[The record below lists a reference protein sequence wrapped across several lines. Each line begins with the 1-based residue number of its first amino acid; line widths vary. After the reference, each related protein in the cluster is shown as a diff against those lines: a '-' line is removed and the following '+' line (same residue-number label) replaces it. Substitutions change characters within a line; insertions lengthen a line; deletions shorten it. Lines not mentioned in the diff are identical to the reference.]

1 MRTVFVMTT
10 DYKIQGEYGIRNFY
24 RALDDIEGNGCSAVD
39 IKFDFD
45 GDIIILIASKLKL

>member
-10 DYKIQGEYGIRNFY
+10 DYKIQGEYGIRDFH

-45 GDIIILIASKLKL
+45 GDIIILIASKLK